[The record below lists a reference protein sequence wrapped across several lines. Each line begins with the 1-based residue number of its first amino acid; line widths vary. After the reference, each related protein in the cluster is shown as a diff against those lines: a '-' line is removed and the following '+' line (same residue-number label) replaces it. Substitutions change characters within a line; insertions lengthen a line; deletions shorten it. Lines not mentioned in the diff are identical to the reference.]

1 VECAGDDVWEDEV
14 LDSEGVRV
22 RGLALLR
29 RATFLYFS
37 KGEGC
42 IDGLV
47 ELIGWEI
54 HDKLWAPM
62 SDSRRNHNSSLAF
75 PRG

>member
-1 VECAGDDVWEDEV
+1 VGDDVWEDEV

-42 IDGLV
+42 IDELV
-47 ELIGWEI
+47 EFV
-54 HDKLWAPM
+54 D
-62 SDSRRNHNSSLAF
+62 
-75 PRG
+75 